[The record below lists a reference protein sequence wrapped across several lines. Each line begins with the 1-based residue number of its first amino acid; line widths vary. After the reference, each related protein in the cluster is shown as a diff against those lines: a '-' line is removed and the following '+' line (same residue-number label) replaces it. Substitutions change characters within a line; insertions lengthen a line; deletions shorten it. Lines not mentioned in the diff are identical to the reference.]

1 MKKLTTLLFVAGLF
15 FTAQIFA
22 QAPDSVYWELSSD
35 IQPTSI
41 SSTLEVTADS
51 MALHGGLVVKDYDS
65 RLAGPAVKINADS
78 NGWGFT
84 GDETWYMDNRFVN
97 FTVQPNAGYN
107 LQVDSVAFWMGCYG
121 THGAFHAA
129 VYWDIDTNFSQ
140 KHLLLLDSNTVDLPN
155 DYKGLPDVRDEANGP
170 LHDTVLA
177 VNTKINDGGKFVLGF
192 FPWYSAGQSTSKYLV
207 LWLVRVY
214 GTTTPATGVEDAQAL
229 PKEFSLEQN
238 YPNPFNPTTTIQY
251 NTPKTG
257 FVSLDVYNLLGQKVA
272 TLVNEVVQAGFHTVN
287 FNASNLPSGIYM
299 YQLRTDNFNSI
310 KKMTL
315 LK

>member
-1 MKKLTTLLFVAGLF
+1 MKKLTTLLLVAGLF
-15 FTAQIFA
+15 FSAQVFA
-22 QAPDSVYWELSSD
+22 QTVDSVYWELSSD
-35 IQPTSI
+35 TQPTSI
-41 SSTLEVTADS
+41 SSGLEVTADS
-51 MALHGGLVVKDYDS
+51 MSLNGGLVIKDYDA

-78 NGWGFT
+78 NGWGFN
-84 GDETWYMDNRFVN
+84 GDETWYMDDRFVA
-97 FTVQPNAGYN
+97 FTVMPKAGYN

-129 VYWDIDTNFSQ
+129 VYWAMDETFNQ
-140 KHLLLLDSNTVDLPN
+140 KYLLLLDSNTVDLPN

-170 LHDTVLA
+170 LHDTSLA

-192 FPWYSAGQSTSKYLV
+192 FPWYSGGSSTSKYLV

-214 GTTTPATGVEDAQAL
+214 GTTTPATGVQDAQAL

-272 TLVNEVVQAGFHTVN
+272 TLVNEVVQAGSHTVN
-287 FNASNLPSGIYM
+287 FNASDLPSGVYM
-299 YQLRTDNFNSI
+299 YQLKTDNFNSI